1 MKIAVNPTGIPG
13 VIHQNLRDIYIYIY
27 IKKQTKKKIQCECTE
42 FNENAS
48 RCSHKMIN
56 SK

>member
-27 IKKQTKKKIQCECTE
+27 KKKKQKQKKSSVSVRSLMKTLVDAPI
-42 FNENAS
+42 
-48 RCSHKMIN
+48 K
-56 SK
+56 